1 MAQDPSA
8 PPMPPAMGGTSDDHG
23 SFQGEKLEKKKALY
37 FEKVQNKIAE
47 LHKEAEE
54 RRMMVQ
60 AAKKEECQKVEEM
73 DEKYRATGHAPN
85 NNISC
90 FHP

>member
-1 MAQDPSA
+1 MQ
-8 PPMPPAMGGTSDDHG
+8 
-23 SFQGEKLEKKKALY
+23 EKLEKKKALY
-37 FEKVQNKIAE
+37 FEKMQNKIAE

-54 RRMMVQ
+54 KRMMVQ

-73 DEKYRATGHAPN
+73 AEKYRATGHAPKN
-85 NNISC
+85 KISC